1 MASQQTIDRS
11 NTDFWNTLCGSNMAQ
26 AAGITGDDP
35 DDLRRFD
42 DLYLSFYPYLPQY
55 VPGDLSSKRV
65 LEIGLG
71 FGTLGQLLA
80 SRGASYHGVDI
91 AAEPVLVMKRRI
103 AALGQSE
110 KQVQQASALDLPFAD
125 ETFDEVYSIGCLHH
139 TGDLQRSVSE
149 VHRVLGPGGRAVV
162 MLYNRHSLR
171 RLAYALRRRLRGGSE
186 SSLDDEMRGMYDA
199 HETGEAAPHT
209 DFVSRAEVKEL
220 FRDYSRVRIDVQNFD
235 GFRFGIKR
243 EWFLS
248 NLARIA
254 GLDLYIVADKRG

>member
-1 MASQQTIDRS
+1 MAGQQTIDRS
-11 NTDFWNTLCGSNMAQ
+11 NADFWNTLCGWNMAQ

-35 DDLRRFD
+35 DDLGRFD
-42 DLYLSFYPYLPQY
+42 DLYLSFYPYLPKY
-55 VPGDLSSKRV
+55 VSADLSNKDV

-80 SRGASYHGVDI
+80 SRGARYHGVDI
-91 AAEPVLVMKRRI
+91 AAEPVLVMKRRLT
-103 AALGQSE
+103 ALGQPE
-110 KQVQQASALDLPFAD
+110 EQVLQASALDLPFAD

-149 VHRVLGPGGRAVV
+149 VHRVLRPEGRAVV
-162 MLYNRHSLR
+162 MLYYRHSLR
-171 RLAYALRRRLRGGSE
+171 RLAYGLRRSLRGGSE

-209 DFVSRAEVKEL
+209 DFVSRADVKRL
-220 FRDYSRVRIDVQNFD
+220 FRDFSRLRIEVQNFD

-248 NLARIA
+248 NIARIG
-254 GLDLYIVADKRG
+254 GLDLYIVADK